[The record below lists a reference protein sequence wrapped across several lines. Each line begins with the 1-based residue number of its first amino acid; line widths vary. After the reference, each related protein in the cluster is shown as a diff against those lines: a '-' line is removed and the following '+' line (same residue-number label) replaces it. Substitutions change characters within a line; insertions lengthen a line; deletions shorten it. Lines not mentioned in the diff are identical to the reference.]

1 MTTERDNRFF
11 YLAEILI
18 ALASSP
24 IPSQQFQALA
34 DYAEFVMP
42 HDYLGLALITPDGK
56 GYLVHSLTG
65 LAAGAL
71 APRLFPP
78 DEGIVGHVLA
88 QNRTFVTA
96 DLTAVDVPQTAD
108 LEGVWVRFG
117 LRAALVIPIRQGT
130 QTIGALLFLAKPPTV
145 YNEEDVQIGTR
156 LAAGL
161 SASLETAR
169 MYQVLADERTTLA
182 AVLGSTRDAVL
193 VVNESGIILLANPA
207 VQSMLGLD
215 AAMIIGQSLEQVVE
229 NGAVLLLFAELP
241 EELQE
246 ITLPD
251 GRTAEVSLVPVRS
264 EYGEAIGW
272 AAVFHDV
279 TLFKEL
285 EQMKS
290 DFVNIVSHDMKNPLS
305 IINMSVDLMGVF
317 GALNGEQQELQD
329 RIRNTTAYMDE
340 LVSDL
345 LDLGK
350 IEAGIGQEL
359 ESLDMVALVRT
370 VLDDLKANAVD
381 KQQKVK
387 LDLPPQATLV
397 GDPGQLRQVMLNLVG
412 NAIKY
417 TSEGGEIGIS
427 VRLETNKVEV
437 RVKDTGIGIPQAD
450 LPFIFD
456 KFYRVGNEQTK
467 DIKGTGL
474 GLAISRSIL
483 EAHGGRISVSST
495 PDKGSTFTFFLPS

>member
-1 MTTERDNRFF
+1 VTTERDNRFS

-18 ALASSP
+18 TLAGSP

-34 DYAEFVMP
+34 DYAEFVLP

-65 LAAGAL
+65 LVAGAI
-71 APRLFPP
+71 APRLFAL

-88 QNRTFVTA
+88 QNRVFVTA
-96 DLTAVDVPQTAD
+96 DLTAADVPQTAD
-108 LEGVWVRFG
+108 FEGVCVRFD

-130 QTIGALLFLAKPPTV
+130 KAIGALLFLAKSPTI
-145 YNEEDVQIGTR
+145 YDEEDVEISTR

-182 AVLGSTRDAVL
+182 AVLGSTQDAVL
-193 VVNESGIILLANPA
+193 VVNESGTVLLANPA
-207 VQSMLGLD
+207 VQPMLGLD
-215 AAMIIGQSLEQVVE
+215 AAAIIGQLLEKVVG
-229 NGAVLLLFAELP
+229 NGAVLQLFTELP
-241 EELQE
+241 ETVPE
-246 ITLPD
+246 IALPD
-251 GRTAEVSLVPVRS
+251 GRTAEASLVPVRS

-285 EQMKS
+285 EQMKN

-305 IINMSVDLMGVF
+305 IINMSIDLMGVF
-317 GALNGEQQELQD
+317 GDLNGQQQELQD

-350 IEAGIGQEL
+350 IEAGIDQQL
-359 ESLDMVALVRT
+359 ESLDLVALVRS
-370 VLDDLKANAVD
+370 VVDDLKANAID
-381 KQQKVK
+381 KQQQVK
-387 LDLPPQATLV
+387 LDVPPQATLV
-397 GDPGQLRQVMLNLVG
+397 GDPGQLRQVLLNLVG

-417 TSEGGEIGIS
+417 TPEGGEIAIS
-427 VRLETNKVEV
+427 VQIETNKVEV
-437 RVKDTGIGIPQAD
+437 QVKDTGFGIPQAD

-474 GLAISRSIL
+474 GLAISRSIV
-483 EAHGGRISVSST
+483 EAHGGRISVSSV
-495 PDKGSTFTFFLPS
+495 PDKGSTFTFFLPQ